1 MLQTL
6 CTAEPGVFVIF
17 LLPFVLEEARD
28 WEGHDFSRAKR
39 SRKSGRALAPAVL
52 LLAQVLLNGECRFNL
67 REKQTPA
74 AEAALTSARC
84 GTTEVV
90 PFPPLDEQSTRRHVS
105 Y

>member
-28 WEGHDFSRAKR
+28 WEGHDFSRANR

-52 LLAQVLLNGECRFNL
+52 LLAQDLVNGKCRFNF
-67 REKQTPA
+67 RENQTPA
-74 AEAALTSARC
+74 AEAALPSVPC

-90 PFPPLDEQSTRRHVS
+90 PSPPG
-105 Y
+105 